1 MAHVKR
7 LDKKLRYLMYIMTNV
22 ASRTKGMGLKL
33 MKFHAIV
40 HLFHDILQYGV
51 PKEVDT
57 GSNESHHKPVKA
69 AAKNTQ
75 KNESTFTFQT
85 AQRLDE
91 LKLIAYA
98 MSEIRGFQLWE
109 YHEKVQRFGTPLQ
122 GINPADTHKMGQGI
136 SALEVSDSEASE
148 GSHLGDDVKQA
159 ANVPTFTYGSR
170 ILVSWDEE
178 KDEPTYKLLTR
189 SKSKKKHS
197 WDKAVVQFLYE
208 LQCKVMGSGDNA
220 QLTIY
225 TEHKRGGQIFRG
237 HPNYRGGGPWK
248 DWVKVDWGDRELPA
262 QIWCFVV
269 VDGFQHGQ
277 KIQHGG
283 IRLRNGIYGVTESC
297 MFNTDDNEVGLS
309 DLFVPLDKEML
320 EDPNGNSIGRT
331 FFLADVEAFTEPL
344 VVVPDIGGP
353 SNRYFLLHDRPT
365 WVKRF
370 TQWLET
376 PHELT
381 DLEKERREEEAERS
395 ES

>member
-1 MAHVKR
+1 MLKRKKWFRKEWVVKDWVMFLEMLLEWEAYLCEEQMKVAHVKR
-7 LDKKLRYLMYIMTNV
+7 LDKKLRYLMYIMRNV

-57 GSNESHHKPVKA
+57 GSNESHHKPVKV

-109 YHEKVQRFGTPLQ
+109 YYEKGQHLGTPLQ

-136 SALEVSDSEASE
+136 SASEVSDSEASE

-159 ANVPTFTYGSR
+159 ANIPTFTYGSR
-170 ILVSWDEE
+170 ISVSWDEE

-189 SKSKKKHS
+189 SKSKKKHR

-208 LQCKVMGSGDNA
+208 LQCKVMDSGDNA
-220 QLTIY
+220 KLTI
-225 TEHKRGGQIFRG
+225 
-237 HPNYRGGGPWK
+237 
-248 DWVKVDWGDRELPA
+248 
-262 QIWCFVV
+262 
-269 VDGFQHGQ
+269 
-277 KIQHGG
+277 
-283 IRLRNGIYGVTESC
+283 
-297 MFNTDDNEVGLS
+297 
-309 DLFVPLDKEML
+309 
-320 EDPNGNSIGRT
+320 
-331 FFLADVEAFTEPL
+331 
-344 VVVPDIGGP
+344 
-353 SNRYFLLHDRPT
+353 
-365 WVKRF
+365 
-370 TQWLET
+370 
-376 PHELT
+376 
-381 DLEKERREEEAERS
+381 
-395 ES
+395 